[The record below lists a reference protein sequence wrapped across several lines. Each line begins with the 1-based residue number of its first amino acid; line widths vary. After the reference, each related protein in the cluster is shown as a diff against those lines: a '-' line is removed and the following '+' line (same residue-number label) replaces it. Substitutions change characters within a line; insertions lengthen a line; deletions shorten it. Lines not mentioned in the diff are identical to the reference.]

1 MIPAPI
7 LRRRTVAPPLPPLC
21 RPAAWA
27 CLWRALG
34 SSAILS
40 SKAPLCP

>member
-1 MIPAPI
+1 MTLAPI
-7 LRRRTVAPPLPPLC
+7 FRRKILTPALPPLC

-34 SSAILS
+34 GFSVLS
-40 SKAPLCP
+40 RNVPLCP